1 VIDSKS
7 QRSSAWVLVLAG
19 LALLA
24 VGLVSFYYL
33 TGETA
38 TLPLHLVPHLEPV
51 PLTLEQLSLGAE
63 QLPVQVSGFIV
74 SFTHD
79 LGGPLTQPV
88 AAGIFLVLLALALT
102 GWLAIASTL
111 SRIPF
116 AISMGP
122 VVFLWMS
129 LDTVSLRIFE
139 GHNQLFLYLT
149 LGLLLGGAYALQAFG
164 ESVQLGRRWLVLGM
178 LVAGLSALLL
188 TRSALPLH
196 ESLLHLAAAG
206 TLGGAVLVVLVVL
219 WVAIENVRILLW
231 LNTQAEEPSNRFGL
245 AVFLVSSL
253 LYLGTL
259 FWLWWND
266 GQMTIAPGLGL
277 DPLVLLLPA
286 VLAGGLGLRQRA
298 PGYAAWL
305 PYRAGADQLYPTLLA
320 AAAGTLAY
328 AFATANTPLLDA
340 ARELTTVA
348 LLLLGAAFW
357 LYIIINYLP
366 LISQKLRVYR
376 VVFEPRR
383 LPFYTVYIMG
393 LAGIGLLQLRA
404 GWPLVNQAQAGQYN
418 NYGDLARQQSE
429 ANPDDLTLAVLAERY
444 YAESGDVLYRSNRKA
459 QLGRAALYRFRQQR
473 RNELKALDRG
483 LQRGPDERVSL
494 RLAALLGD
502 KEDIFQ
508 GLDVLREGLHDNPR
522 SAALA
527 GDLAQR
533 FTQTTL
539 IDSVAHYLDRSEA
552 LAPGNYASRTNQL
565 AFLLKQNLLAEAAK
579 LPSRAAK
586 ADEPALT
593 SNQLLLALLQDK
605 QPTATPDDF
614 TALTALTA
622 LDAASFAQLYH
633 AALLAVRQRRAT
645 LLPTLARLSKR
656 PANEPY
662 YEQLLFLQAL
672 TLHAVGQEQA
682 ARLALAPL
690 ATGTSTE
697 AAYYQQLFGCWQ
709 LQQAQYTTAARQ
721 FARAAA
727 NGAPTAK
734 LGQAYALV
742 YSGRLDSAR
751 AVLKPLLVAS
761 DSTLKPK
768 ERAFAQALAEGYMP
782 TPPAR
787 ELVGTSLMRQAEK
800 LERQQPEQA
809 AKRYQRMLREAPFNE
824 VAVLAA
830 GRFYTQ
836 RRNYPAAYETLRVGL
851 DENPTSGRLLRA
863 YVLAA
868 ADAGLTEYAA
878 EALAQLQQQL
888 PAADYKAL
896 QAQYD
901 QHRAARAA
909 AVAAF
914 ETR

>member
-1 VIDSKS
+1 VIKHKLP
-7 QRSSAWVLVLAG
+7 RSGAWAWVLTGLAVLA
-19 LALLA
+19 L
-24 VGLVSFYYL
+24 GLVGFYYF
-33 TGETA
+33 TGEAT
-38 TLPLHLVPHLEPV
+38 TLPLRLVPHLEPV
-51 PLTLEQLSLGAE
+51 PLTLEQLSLGAV

-74 SFTHD
+74 SLTHD

-88 AAGIFLVLLALALT
+88 AAGIFLALLALALT
-102 GWLAIASTL
+102 GWLAVASTL

-116 AISMGP
+116 AIGMGP
-122 VVFLWMS
+122 VIFLWMS
-129 LDTVSLRIFE
+129 LDTPTLRVFE
-139 GHNQLFLYLT
+139 GHDQLFLYLT

-164 ESVQLGRRWLVLGM
+164 ESVRLGRRWLLLGL

-188 TRSALPLH
+188 TRSALPPD
-196 ESLLHLAAAG
+196 EAVLHLAAAG
-206 TLGGAVLVVLVVL
+206 TLAGAVLVLLLVL

-231 LNTQAEEPSNRFGL
+231 LNTQAEQPGSRFGL
-245 AVFLVSSL
+245 GVFLTASL

-266 GQMTIAPGLGL
+266 GQMAIAPGLRL

-298 PGYAAWL
+298 PSYATWL
-305 PYRAGADQLYPTLLA
+305 PYRNGADQLYPALLA
-320 AAAGTLAY
+320 AAAGALAY

-348 LLLLGAAFW
+348 LLLLGASFW

-366 LISQKLRVYR
+366 LIRQKLKVYR

-393 LAGIGLLQLRA
+393 LVGIGLLQLRA

-418 NYGDLARQQSE
+418 NFGDLARQQSE

-444 YAESGDVLYRSNRKA
+444 YAESGDVLYRSNRAA

-494 RLAALLGD
+494 RLAALMSD

-508 GLDVLREGLHDNPR
+508 ALEVLREGLRDNPR

-527 GDLAQR
+527 SDLAQR

-539 IDSVAHYLDRSEA
+539 TDSVAHYLDRAEA
-552 LAPGNYASRTNQL
+552 LAPGHYVGRTNQL
-565 AFLLKQNLLAEAAK
+565 AFLLQQNLLPEAAK
-579 LPSRAAK
+579 RVGGPAR

-593 SNQLLLALLQDK
+593 SNHLLLALLQNQSPAARSTDF
-605 QPTATPDDF
+605 AALADLDD
-614 TALTALTA
+614 AR
-622 LDAASFAQLYH
+622 FAQLYH

-645 LLPTLARLSKR
+645 LLPTLTRLSKR
-656 PANEPY
+656 PANEAY
-662 YEQLLFLQAL
+662 YEQLVFLQAL

-690 ATGTSTE
+690 AAGTSAG
-697 AAYYQQLFGCWQ
+697 AAYYQQLFGFWQ
-709 LQQAQYTTAARQ
+709 LQQGQYALAARQ

-727 NGAPTAK
+727 NGAPTAS
-734 LGQAYALV
+734 LGRAYALART
-742 YSGRLDSAR
+742 GQADSAR
-751 AVLKPLLVAS
+751 AVLARVQAGP
-761 DSTLKPK
+761 DSTLRPVAL
-768 ERAFAQALAEGYMP
+768 AFGQALAAGQLPALP
-782 TPPAR
+782 TTAI
-787 ELVGTSLMRQAEK
+787 VGNTLLRQARQAEP
-800 LERQQPEQA
+800 QQPEQA
-809 AKRYQRMLREAPFNE
+809 ARLYQRILKEAPFNE
-824 VAVLAA
+824 DAMLAA

-836 RRNYPAAYETLRVGL
+836 RRNYPAAYEALRLGL
-851 DENPTSGRLLRA
+851 DENPTSLPLLRA

-888 PAADYKAL
+888 PAADFAAL
-896 QAQYD
+896 QAGYA

-909 AVAAF
+909 AAAAF